1 MGTVEAKTFLYCW
14 RRRWRRVEHETHA
27 AYAAPPF
34 PTNQTQH
41 ERNRHMKLTK
51 ADIKQK
57 RAELEDHREARRG
70 GRLAA
75 PLGVAHR
82 YP

>member
-1 MGTVEAKTFLYCW
+1 
-14 RRRWRRVEHETHA
+14 
-27 AYAAPPF
+27 
-34 PTNQTQH
+34 
-41 ERNRHMKLTK
+41 MKLTK

-70 GRLAA
+70 GRLAT

>member
-1 MGTVEAKTFLYCW
+1 MAE
-14 RRRWRRVEHETHA
+14 RVEGGTRP

-41 ERNRHMKLTK
+41 ERKRHMKLTK

-57 RAELEDHREARRG
+57 RAELVVE
-70 GRLAA
+70 
-75 PLGVAHR
+75 VA
-82 YP
+82 